1 MTEKFLLPDSTG
13 WDSFTDWMTDL
24 SWIDNPCYGGNWDA
38 FWDTITG
45 LVELPEKIIFEHWS
59 DLEESI
65 PDEANSLK
73 EMLNNFNKKYPMM
86 KTEDVVDRITFI
98 K

>member
-1 MTEKFLLPDSTG
+1 MCASTKKEVTIDLKKVSTKEELQILLKRNLDFPDY
-13 WDSFTDWMTDL
+13 
-24 SWIDNPCYGGNWDA
+24 YGRNWDA

-45 LVELPEKIIFEHWS
+45 VVELPEKIIFENWL

-73 EMLNNFNKKYPMM
+73 EMLENYNKKCPMM
-86 KTEDVVDRITFI
+86 KTELEY

>member
-1 MTEKFLLPDSTG
+1 MCASTKKEVTIDLKKVSTKEELQILLKRNLDFPDY
-13 WDSFTDWMTDL
+13 
-24 SWIDNPCYGGNWDA
+24 YGRNWDA

-45 LVELPEKIIFEHWS
+45 VVELPEKIIFENWL

-73 EMLNNFNKKYPMM
+73 EMLENFNKKCPMM
-86 KTEDVVDRITFI
+86 KTEVEY

>member
-1 MTEKFLLPDSTG
+1 MCASTKKEVTIDLKKVSTKEELQILLKRNLDFPDY
-13 WDSFTDWMTDL
+13 
-24 SWIDNPCYGGNWDA
+24 YGRNWDA

-45 LVELPEKIIFEHWS
+45 VVELPEKIIFENWL

-73 EMLNNFNKKYPMM
+73 EMLENYNKKCPMM
-86 KTEDVVDRITFI
+86 KTELVY

>member
-1 MTEKFLLPDSTG
+1 MCASAKKEVTIDLKKVSTKEELQILLKQELDFPDY
-13 WDSFTDWMTDL
+13 
-24 SWIDNPCYGGNWDA
+24 YGENWDA

-45 LVELPEKIIFEHWS
+45 LVELPEEIIFEHWS

-65 PDEANSLK
+65 PDEANWLK
-73 EMLNNFNKKYPMM
+73 EILENFNKKYPIM
-86 KTEDVVDRITFI
+86 KTKVEY

>member
-1 MTEKFLLPDSTG
+1 MCASTKKEVTIDLKKVSTKEELQILLKRNLDFPDY
-13 WDSFTDWMTDL
+13 
-24 SWIDNPCYGGNWDA
+24 YGRNWDA

-45 LVELPEKIIFEHWS
+45 VVELPEKIIFENWL

-73 EMLNNFNKKYPMM
+73 EMLENYNKKCPMM
-86 KTEDVVDRITFI
+86 KTEVEY